1 MSLLKDKFN
10 IIENHV
16 KDVAVT
22 KLNSIVENYFENL
35 LNSGEKVIHPDF
47 IKQVFWF
54 EKNLDYIKILN
65 KQLDNFLKMK
75 KTTIRNNIK
84 KGIFEKAHLIKIIKD
99 YGMQINKL
107 SFLSPERRVIQQ
119 MSSLHLFNIIISDP
133 SIITFLKN
141 ELNNINENTKSQTK
155 ELFSLLYVI
164 SDLNVDLKIIPWFI
178 QLIASSL
185 EDTIN
190 DIISKNYPVPQ
201 SYQIIIQL
209 VNLFKFFK
217 EVIGYYDFL
226 KNDIEIV
233 ISKCITNLS
242 GMISLMFQICNINQ
256 IIKFTENHFSI
267 MLKILNIQ
275 KNLKDLITKPFVGF
289 MNNIISTNSDI
300 TIDFLKKISTCY
312 QLFENLLPPC
322 NDKYIIKIKI
332 SQFFSDEK
340 ILDMLIDILN
350 QNILNNDELAHKKTN
365 DVANMFSFCNN
376 IKEKDVFIDKYNRK
390 LIQRI
395 LYKQNISSEQLYYN
409 ILVDKFGDKLTMKT
423 KKIIYDMDQ
432 TINDSNNFKKLVE
445 AKTKV
450 NIVTTSYGNWDVN
463 QNEGLIGD
471 NLLELANK
479 NLLTQHMNLYSSFY
493 KKRYDNRRKLNW
505 YLHFGE
511 IVFDYKAKEF
521 KMMPIQYLIL
531 EEITN
536 KLLNKTDILKLDII
550 KNYNDNFKQA
560 LISCLIFGGILK
572 IKKDLIILNDDINNI
587 SVYDYIN
594 LFFTTTN
601 FGNIWEAKRQ
611 DELIMTRED
620 ILSSNINHSVKVNKM
635 PIDKLFEEIKSNL
648 NVFTLERDFY
658 DKVIKI
664 MVEKDYIKISDCIVE
679 KLFY

>member
-1 MSLLKDKFN
+1 
-10 IIENHV
+10 
-16 KDVAVT
+16 
-22 KLNSIVENYFENL
+22 
-35 LNSGEKVIHPDF
+35 
-47 IKQVFWF
+47 
-54 EKNLDYIKILN
+54 
-65 KQLDNFLKMK
+65 
-75 KTTIRNNIK
+75 
-84 KGIFEKAHLIKIIKD
+84 
-99 YGMQINKL
+99 
-107 SFLSPERRVIQQ
+107 
-119 MSSLHLFNIIISDP
+119 
-133 SIITFLKN
+133 
-141 ELNNINENTKSQTK
+141 
-155 ELFSLLYVI
+155 
-164 SDLNVDLKIIPWFI
+164 
-178 QLIASSL
+178 
-185 EDTIN
+185 
-190 DIISKNYPVPQ
+190 
-201 SYQIIIQL
+201 
-209 VNLFKFFK
+209 
-217 EVIGYYDFL
+217 
-226 KNDIEIV
+226 
-233 ISKCITNLS
+233 
-242 GMISLMFQICNINQ
+242 
-256 IIKFTENHFSI
+256 

-350 QNILNNDELAHKKTN
+350 QNILNNDELGHKKTN

-432 TINDSNNFKKLVE
+432 TINDSKNFKKLVE

-620 ILSSNINHSVKVNKM
+620 ILSSNINHSVKINKM
-635 PIDKLFEEIKSNL
+635 PIDKLFEKIKSNL

-664 MVEKDYIKISDCIVE
+664 MVEKEYIKISDGIVE